1 VRLDALLVSINDRLG
16 ALAARVGLEAGAD
29 IEPLTDGWERDLWTL
44 AHLDHPPD
52 EFDRLAKLEGLE

>member
-16 ALAARVGLEAGAD
+16 GKPGAD

-44 AHLDHPPD
+44 AHLDNPPD